1 MIQSLL
7 YIAHLSFMFMLSF
20 ILLFST
26 NYYVLGF
33 GCIVL
38 LLTLHINYKIE
49 DCPIS
54 KIEDMYSD
62 LDCLQ
67 FITRIFV
74 PTKYNSKKYRPL
86 IILNMLWIS
95 LLFITNKIL
104 VLCTIKIVKS
114 LFVV

>member
-20 ILLFST
+20 IILFST
-26 NYYVLGF
+26 NYYVLICTG
-33 GCIVL
+33 IL
-38 LLTLHINYKIE
+38 LLITLHINYKIE

-62 LDCLQ
+62 LDSLQ
-67 FITRIFV
+67 FIIRIFV

-86 IILNMLWIS
+86 IILNMLWIA
-95 LLFITNKIL
+95 LLFITNKLL